1 MQITGFAPLPLQDPP
16 PPYNLPLHDPPPYNL
31 LQPESLDIIQLP
43 HKITFPRVCLSVES
57 VWLSVITMSPLLYLI
72 IPPLP
77 ILLCP
82 AHFVIPSFCIVRTA
96 ESQNVTDVNSVN
108 MYNVH
113 SIFFLLIFTFHM
125 TATTWIAKQFQ
136 QNEKVYNQYRNHFF
150 IHSKFYTILC
160 NILSDF
166 SFFVKASFNLQKKV

>member
-1 MQITGFAPLPLQDPP
+1 
-16 PPYNLPLHDPPPYNL
+16 
-31 LQPESLDIIQLP
+31 
-43 HKITFPRVCLSVES
+43 
-57 VWLSVITMSPLLYLI
+57 MSPLLYLI

-96 ESQNVTDVNSVN
+96 ESQNVNSVN

-113 SIFFLLIFTFHM
+113 SIFFLYIFTFHM

-136 QNEKVYNQYRNHFF
+136 QNEKVYNRYRNHFLF
-150 IHSKFYTILC
+150 IQNFTQFYVTFCLIFHFLWKHRSTC
-160 NILSDF
+160 KKSITSIVCLVYCSVCEIYTAQCGE
-166 SFFVKASFNLQKKV
+166 FFLPVWCIPI